1 MKTKNALTWIV
12 GMSILPL
19 GYGAVIGISYYR
31 DRTDSK
37 KTLEAQ
43 ERFSEL
49 ERLADVDGNNSLS
62 KVEKDLMYKRL
73 ESNCV
78 DALYY
83 SVCLPWSDMH
93 QVSFWDLDTIEK
105 TIQEYQ
111 KN

>member
-1 MKTKNALTWIV
+1 
-12 GMSILPL
+12 
-19 GYGAVIGISYYR
+19 
-31 DRTDSK
+31 
-37 KTLEAQ
+37 
-43 ERFSEL
+43 
-49 ERLADVDGNNSLS
+49 
-62 KVEKDLMYKRL
+62 MYKRL

-93 QVSFWDLDTIEK
+93 QVSFRDLDTIEK